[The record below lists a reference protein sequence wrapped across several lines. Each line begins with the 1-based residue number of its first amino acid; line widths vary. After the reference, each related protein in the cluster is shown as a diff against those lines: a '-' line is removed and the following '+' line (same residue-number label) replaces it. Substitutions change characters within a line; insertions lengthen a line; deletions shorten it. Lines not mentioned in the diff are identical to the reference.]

1 MQLPIQDL
9 TEQAFQ
15 PFGKIIEQP
24 TRAQDAQGPGWRWW
38 AENAL
43 MESEER
49 PYQIGYL
56 DLTPAE
62 LKFDWA
68 ERHMRSVE
76 LIIPIGGDCLVYV
89 APPDY
94 LEEPNRLPSLERFRV
109 FRVRQ
114 GQAVLLDKG
123 IWHGAPLAIDKP
135 LNTIVLLLSRTGDID
150 LSMVRFEETPVQIE
164 RWD

>member
-9 TEQAFQ
+9 TEQVFE

-43 MESEER
+43 MESEDR

-56 DLTPAE
+56 DLKPAE

-68 ERHMRSVE
+68 ERHMRSAE
-76 LIIPIGGDCLVYV
+76 LIIPTGGDCLVYV

-94 LEEPNRLPSLERFRV
+94 PDEPERMPPFERFQV
-109 FRVRQ
+109 FRVRA

-123 IWHGAPLAIDKP
+123 VWHGAPLAIDQP
-135 LNTIVLLLSRTGDID
+135 LNVIILLLSRTGEVD
-150 LSMVRFEETPVQIE
+150 LSLVRFEDNPVSIK
-164 RWD
+164 

>member
-9 TEQAFQ
+9 NEQVFE

-43 MESEER
+43 MESEDR

-94 LEEPNRLPSLERFRV
+94 PKEPERLPSFERFQV
-109 FRVRQ
+109 FKVRQ
-114 GQAVLLDKG
+114 RQAVLLNKG
-123 IWHGAPLAIDKP
+123 VWHGAPLAIDKS
-135 LNTIVLLLSRTGDID
+135 LNVIVLLLSRTGEVD
-150 LSMVRFEETPVQIE
+150 LSLVRFEENPVRIK
-164 RWD
+164 

>member
-1 MQLPIQDL
+1 MQLSIQDL
-9 TEQAFQ
+9 TEHVFA

-24 TRAQDAQGPGWRWW
+24 NRAQDAQGPGWKWW
-38 AENAL
+38 SENAL
-43 MESEER
+43 MESADR

-68 ERHMRSVE
+68 ERHMRSAE
-76 LIIPIGGDCLVYV
+76 LIIPTGGDCLVYV

-94 LEEPNRLPSLERFRV
+94 PEEPERLPLFERFQV

-123 IWHGAPLAIDKP
+123 VWHGAPLAIDKP
-135 LNTIVLLLSRTGDID
+135 LNAIVLLLSRTGEVD
-150 LSMVRFEETPVQIE
+150 LSLVRFEEEPVRIK
-164 RWD
+164 

>member
-9 TEQAFQ
+9 TEQAFR
-15 PFGKIIEQP
+15 PFGKIIDQP
-24 TRAQDAQGPGWRWW
+24 DRAQDAQGPGWRWW

-43 MESEER
+43 MESEDR

-56 DLTPAE
+56 DLTPTE

-68 ERHMRSVE
+68 ERHMRSAE
-76 LIIPIGGDCLVYV
+76 LIIPTRGDCLVYV

-94 LEEPNRLPSLERFRV
+94 PDEPKRMPPLERFQV
-109 FRVRQ
+109 FRVRA

-123 IWHGAPLAIDKP
+123 VWHGAPLALDKP
-135 LNTIVLLLSRTGDID
+135 LNVIILLLSRTGEVD
-150 LSMVRFEETPVQIE
+150 LSLVRFEENPVSIK
-164 RWD
+164 

>member
-9 TEQAFQ
+9 TPQVFA

-24 TRAQDAQGPGWRWW
+24 ARAQDAQGPGWRWW
-38 AENAL
+38 GENAL
-43 MESEER
+43 LESSDR

-56 DLTPAE
+56 DLAPSE

-68 ERHMRSVE
+68 ERHMRSAE
-76 LIIPIGGDCLVYV
+76 LIIPTGGDCLVYV
-89 APPDY
+89 GPPDDPD
-94 LEEPNRLPSLERFRV
+94 EPDRLPPLERFQV

-123 IWHGAPLAIDKP
+123 VWHGAPLAVDTP
-135 LNTIVLLLSRTGDID
+135 LNAIVLLLSGTGDGD
-150 LSMVRFEETPVQIE
+150 LSLVRFTETPVMIL
-164 RWD
+164 

>member
-9 TEQAFQ
+9 TEQAFS

-24 TRAQDAQGPGWRWW
+24 NRAEDAQGPGWRWW
-38 AENAL
+38 GENAL
-43 MESEER
+43 MESGDR

-68 ERHMRSVE
+68 ERHMRSAE
-76 LIIPIGGDCLVYV
+76 LIVPTGGDCLVYV
-89 APPDY
+89 APPEY
-94 LEEPNRLPSLERFRV
+94 LDEPERMPPFERFQV
-109 FRVRQ
+109 FRVRA

-123 IWHGAPLAIDKP
+123 VWHGAPLALDKP
-135 LNTIVLLLSRTGDID
+135 LNAIVLLLSRTGEVD
-150 LSMVRFEETPVQIE
+150 LSLVRFEESPVRIK
-164 RWD
+164 

>member
-9 TEQAFQ
+9 NEQAFR

-38 AENAL
+38 SENAL
-43 MESEER
+43 MESADR

-56 DLTPAE
+56 DLTPAD

-68 ERHMRSVE
+68 ERHMRSAE
-76 LIIPIGGDCLVYV
+76 LIIPTGGDCLVYV
-89 APPDY
+89 GPPDNPAEPGRMPP
-94 LEEPNRLPSLERFRV
+94 LEQFQV

-114 GQAVLLDKG
+114 SQ
-123 IWHGAPLAIDKP
+123 
-135 LNTIVLLLSRTGDID
+135 
-150 LSMVRFEETPVQIE
+150 
-164 RWD
+164 

>member
-1 MQLPIQDL
+1 MLLPIQDL
-9 TEQAFQ
+9 NEQVFE

-24 TRAQDAQGPGWRWW
+24 ARAQDAQGPGWRWW

-43 MESEER
+43 MESEDR

-68 ERHMRSVE
+68 ERHMRSAE
-76 LIIPIGGDCLVYV
+76 LIIPTGGDCLVYV

-94 LEEPNRLPSLERFRV
+94 PEEPGRLPPLERFQV
-109 FRVRQ
+109 FKVKQ
-114 GQAVLLDKG
+114 SQAVLLDKG
-123 IWHGAPLAIDKP
+123 VWHGAPLAIDKA
-135 LNTIVLLLSRTGDID
+135 LNVFVLLLSRTGDLD
-150 LSMVRFEETPVQIE
+150 LSLVRFEETPVRIK
-164 RWD
+164 